1 MRSDVCAALRTART
15 RTISRSIMAHRSRL
29 GFLARDLAMLAALKT
44 VKAVIWIR
52 AKVGAAMAGR
62 LPG

>member
-1 MRSDVCAALRTART
+1 
-15 RTISRSIMAHRSRL
+15 MAHRSRL
-29 GFLARDLAMLAALKT
+29 GFLARDLAMLAALRT
-44 VKAVIWIR
+44 VKAVIWLR